1 MDAGFTPSPTT
12 TPYQL
17 HYSTYI
23 QLTWSRLDMNDE
35 GGLWPSA
42 LKTFYLYW
50 REWDKRKRFCLIT
63 VTVFYSDV
71 FVFNHS
77 LTCDWSRHAQTQSP
91 SRPTQTHRT
100 VGLRRSYSG
109 GGRGDRTILVDWA
122 IERGG
127 NAHWAITAC
136 LLWNYYYFIFFFLYF
151 YSFLVTSPQH
161 FLGGNVLWLL
171 QLRAFKSN
179 GMFKWLTLENIHS

>member
-1 MDAGFTPSPTT
+1 MDAGFTPTT

-50 REWDKRKRFCLIT
+50 REWDKSKRFCLIT
-63 VTVFYSDV
+63 VTRLLLGCFYFFSQPFLDMWPV
-71 FVFNHS
+71 S
-77 LTCDWSRHAQTQSP
+77 
-91 SRPTQTHRT
+91 SRPDSITKSPYTNSLDSRAQEELQW
-100 VGLRRSYSG
+100 GG

-122 IERGG
+122 TERGG

-136 LLWNYYYFIFFFLYF
+136 LLWNYYFIFCIFIFILFSLHHPSISWGEMSSDYC
-151 YSFLVTSPQH
+151 SSELSKVMACLS
-161 FLGGNVLWLL
+161 G
-171 QLRAFKSN
+171 
-179 GMFKWLTLENIHS
+179 

>member
-1 MDAGFTPSPTT
+1 MDAGFTPTT

-50 REWDKRKRFCLIT
+50 REWDKSKRFCLIT
-63 VTVFYSDV
+63 VTRLLLGCFY
-71 FVFNHS
+71 FFPNHS
-77 LTCDWSRHAQTQSP
+77 QTCDRSRRAQTQSP
-91 SRPTQTHRT
+91 SRPTQTHWT

-109 GGRGDRTILVDWA
+109 GGTWGQDNSSGLSNWTRWKCTLGNHCLSPVKLLFYFFVFLFLFFSRYITPA
-122 IERGG
+122 FPGG
-127 NAHWAITAC
+127 KCPLTTAAQ
-136 LLWNYYYFIFFFLYF
+136 
-151 YSFLVTSPQH
+151 SFQ
-161 FLGGNVLWLL
+161 
-171 QLRAFKSN
+171 K
-179 GMFKWLTLENIHS
+179 

>member
-1 MDAGFTPSPTT
+1 MDAGFTPTI

-50 REWDKRKRFCLIT
+50 REWDKSKRFCLIT
-63 VTVFYSDV
+63 VTRLLLGCFY
-71 FVFNHS
+71 FFPNHS
-77 LTCDWSRHAQTQSP
+77 QTCDRSRRAQTQSP
-91 SRPTQTHRT
+91 SRPTQTHWT
-100 VGLRRSYSG
+100 VGLRRSYSGG

-122 IERGG
+122 TERGG

-136 LLWNYYYFIFFFLYF
+136 LLWNYYFIFLYFYF

-179 GMFKWLTLENIHS
+179 GMFKWLTLENIHR